1 MSWLKAFAVWLLLT
15 LMLEIGLGRFIF
27 GYSWARIGE
36 DFNVLRGGLLS
47 LGLLFLLLTPIIAA
61 RLRKAVG

>member
-15 LMLEIGLGRFIF
+15 PMFEISLGRFVF

-36 DFNVLRGGLLS
+36 DFDVLRGGLLS
-47 LGLLFLLLTPIIAA
+47 LGLLFLLMAPIIAA